1 MSNRDIMW
9 TALPNGVAAQT
20 GRLKLSVLVSPRLT
34 ANAANG
40 RLGEFPDFLDWPA
53 VVSTLHFSV
62 QIQGGPTFDV
72 SPVTEPGYPG
82 PDSAAWKALFNE
94 ATLVHSYQY
103 EDLSGAAVRSFPVQ
117 SVHAFIKQ
125 QYQAVAVSC
134 PDATPSM
141 AQLGFDVRGGR
152 PVAQFGAIVLNAQIE
167 QEVNARI
174 DALLRHS
181 HAVPPGSTTPIVDLY
196 QVRLM
201 HQPLQAMVRNPDGTL
216 QPLPPQTLPDVDF
229 HRAVGAMG
237 QYPKLMRALG
247 LVIDLEFSPGGV
259 PASGSVRV
267 TPRLAGPPPMTPWT
281 AFQFDAAGAGFYAAP
296 GAGADISHGMLAL
309 AGPADYD
316 VTQMDLDGAAEKALD
331 FARNVARIAYHEAT
345 STIDTPDS
353 YGLPALRSAG
363 FSVARA
369 GRALRLV
376 GTFDTMKQHNKE
388 ITANPQQSKVTMFAD
403 DVTRGYRVDVWD
415 SLTGDWHSLC
425 QRSGTYTFEMGP
437 LVREFDDE
445 GFVTL
450 ATTQSADGSS
460 TDLRL
465 PESLFRWAGWSL
477 SARPPGRTISSDS
490 TAQDVANPATTDF
503 KLETSFVAAKG
514 TLPRLRFGASYQF
527 RARAVDLAG
536 NSLPPDAVLDD
547 AYSVPAQPV
556 AYLRYEP
563 VVAPV
568 LVLRQP
574 LGPDTTP
581 GESLDRIVIR
591 SNYDSHI
598 AAVSERHVAPAKTTP
613 QMAEAHGMLDTA
625 AGPPDK
631 SLYSLLVGK
640 DGSFEIDPA
649 HPGQPVPHPEA
660 QLALPYLPDP
670 LSPGAAF
677 ATLPGDNSGAV
688 WQTPFIGTWPDN
700 RPFRFVLDEGTGP
713 PSFAESDT
721 ERVLTVHLAKAE
733 IATVALS
740 SYLTDDFA
748 SRPARMLETMAIWD
762 LISSAEPGN
771 LASLRQLAL
780 DGQHWMLTP
789 PRTLTLVHAVQQP
802 LIEPQFQNLT
812 CTRSAGST
820 SATLTDEFPLSGKST
835 DKVDINAVWQE
846 PVDDLTDAPQPVI
859 LPGSARALEQKIA
872 PSHQVAVING
882 VQEFHDT
889 KHRTVTYTATATTRF
904 REYFPAALT
913 ADTAN
918 ISRTS
923 VPVTL
928 SVPSSARPPAPQP
941 LYVVPTFAW
950 STQEE
955 GAWTFSRRKG
965 GGLRVYLARP
975 WYSSGE
981 GELLGAVLW
990 GCEPPEAGS
999 GEVIEVPYTLKGY
1012 VTQWGIDPIWSSP
1025 PPPSQAVPR
1034 PEHFRNAVAFA
1045 EGLTLDELPGQADTS
1060 FSVAGHEVQYDQD
1073 RQLWYC
1079 DIDLDPG
1086 YAYFPF
1092 IRLALARYQPD
1103 SLPGTHLSRV
1113 VLADFVQ
1120 LAPGRSASVTLD
1132 PIDLTQLQLA
1142 VSGPTY
1148 TGPGAA
1154 TMTATVQ
1161 AQPAGGGGN
1170 NQPWIP
1176 VAEIALQPYDL
1187 AGPDTLWVA
1196 QITLPAARGS
1206 RPFRLV
1212 IEETETFTTDI
1223 NGTEQRRLVY
1233 ADVFDLGT
1241 GPIPAPGPSAAEA
1254 AAVPASM
1261 APTPGHRQPE
1271 QPRAES
1277 ATTVVIPS
1285 LPGVPMPHVR
1295 VSSGANAGQAFDL
1308 HQGEQ
1313 IIGRGEGSEILLEDS
1328 TVSHHHAILRVHG
1341 RRVTVEDLRS
1351 TNGTKVNGVTIERQ
1365 TSLTPGDQLDV
1376 GGVTLILEQQ
1386 WTADPSGP

>member
-1 MSNRDIMW
+1 MSTRDIMW
-9 TALPNGVAAQT
+9 TALPNGLAPES

-53 VVSTLHFSV
+53 VVSALRFSV

-82 PDSAAWKALFNE
+82 PDSAAWKAL
-94 ATLVHSYQY
+94 
-103 EDLSGAAVRSFPVQ
+103 
-117 SVHAFIKQ
+117 
-125 QYQAVAVSC
+125 
-134 PDATPSM
+134 
-141 AQLGFDVRGGR
+141 
-152 PVAQFGAIVLNAQIE
+152 
-167 QEVNARI
+167 
-174 DALLRHS
+174 
-181 HAVPPGSTTPIVDLY
+181 
-196 QVRLM
+196 
-201 HQPLQAMVRNPDGTL
+201 
-216 QPLPPQTLPDVDF
+216 
-229 HRAVGAMG
+229 G

-259 PASGSVRV
+259 PPSGSVRV
-267 TPRLAGPPPMTPWT
+267 TPRLSGPPPMTPWT

-296 GAGADISHGMLAL
+296 GADADISRGMLAL

-316 VTQMDLDGAAEKALD
+316 VTQVDLDGAAEKVLD
-331 FARNVARIAYHEAT
+331 FAQNVARVADGTAT
-345 STIDTPDS
+345 SIDTPGS

-376 GTFDTMKQHNKE
+376 GTFGTMKQHNAE
-388 ITANPQQSKVTMFAD
+388 ITANPQQSKVTLFAD

-425 QRSGTYTFEMGP
+425 QRDGTYTFETGP
-437 LVREFDDE
+437 LVREFADE

-450 ATTQSADGSS
+450 ATTQPTDGSS

-477 SARPPGRTISSDS
+477 SVRPPGRTIGSDS

-503 KLETSFVAAKG
+503 KLETGFTVTKG
-514 TLPRLRFGASYQF
+514 TLPRLRFGARYQF

-536 NSLPPDAVLDD
+536 NSPPPGAVLDD
-547 AYSVPAQPV
+547 AYGIPPQPV
-556 AYLRYEP
+556 PYLRYEP
-563 VVAPV
+563 VAAPV

-598 AAVSERHVAPAKTTP
+598 AAVSERHVAPAKTAAE
-613 QMAEAHGMLDTA
+613 MAEAHGMLDTA

-631 SLYSLLVGK
+631 SLYGLLVSR
-640 DGSFEIDPA
+640 DGSFEVDPA
-649 HPGQPVPHPEA
+649 HPAQPVPHPEP
-660 QLALPYLPDP
+660 QLVLPYLPDP

-677 ATLPGDNSGAV
+677 ATLPGDSPGAV
-688 WQTPFIGTWPDN
+688 WQTPFTGTWPDN
-700 RPFRFVLDEGTGP
+700 RPFRFALDEGAGP
-713 PSFAESDT
+713 PSFTESGT
-721 ERVLTVHLAKAE
+721 ERVLTVHLPKAE

-740 SYLTDDFA
+740 SYLTDDFT

-762 LISSAEPGN
+762 LISAAEPDD
-771 LASLRQLAL
+771 LAALRQLAL

-812 CTRSAGST
+812 CTRSIGST
-820 SATLTDEFPLSGKST
+820 SATLTDEFPVSGKST
-835 DKVDINAVWQE
+835 DKIDIKAAWQE
-846 PVDDLTDAPQPVI
+846 PVDNLTDAPQPVI
-859 LPGSARALEQKIA
+859 LDGSARALEQKIA
-872 PSHQVAVING
+872 SSHQVAVING
-882 VQEFHDT
+882 AQEFHDT
-889 KHRTVTYTATATTRF
+889 RHRTVTYTATATSRF

-913 ADTAN
+913 TDAAN

-923 VPVTL
+923 VAVTL

-941 LYVVPTFAW
+941 LYVIPTFAW

-990 GCEPPEAGS
+990 GCEPPEAG
-999 GEVIEVPYTLKGY
+999 GREVIEVPDFLKGY
-1012 VTQWGIDPIWSSP
+1012 VTQWGTDPIWSSP

-1034 PEHFRNAVAFA
+1034 PEHFRNAVVFA
-1045 EGLTLDELPGQADTS
+1045 EGLTLDELPGQVDTS

-1103 SLPGTHLSRV
+1103 SLPGAHLSRV

-1120 LAPGRSASVTLD
+1120 LVPGRSASITQD

-1148 TGPGAA
+1148 TGPGAV

-1170 NQPWIP
+1170 DQPWIP
-1176 VAEIALQPYDL
+1176 VAEIPLQPYDL
-1187 AGPDTLWVA
+1187 VGPDTLWTA

-1206 RPFRLV
+1206 RPFRLL
-1212 IEETETFTTDI
+1212 IEETEDFAADLGETA
-1223 NGTEQRRLVY
+1223 QRRLVY
-1233 ADVFDLGT
+1233 ADIFDLDT
-1241 GPIPAPGPSAAEA
+1241 GDVPARDPSAAEA
-1254 AAVPASM
+1254 AAPMPAGI
-1261 APTPGHRQPE
+1261 ATTPGHRQQELLRP
-1271 QPRAES
+1271 ES
-1277 ATTVVIPS
+1277 ATTVVIP
-1285 LPGVPMPHVR
+1285 VPAAPALR
-1295 VSSGANAGQAFDL
+1295 VLVTSGANAGQTFDL
-1308 HQGEQ
+1308 HPGEQ
-1313 IIGRGEGSEILLEDS
+1313 VIGRGQGSEILLEDP
-1328 TVSHHHAILRVHG
+1328 TVSHDHAVLRIHG

-1351 TNGTKVNGVTIERQ
+1351 TNGTKVNGVTIDRQ
-1365 TSLTPGDQLDV
+1365 TSLTPGDQLDI
-1376 GGVTLILEQQ
+1376 GGAILILEQQ
-1386 WTADPSGP
+1386 WTADPNGP